1 MREVH
6 DKSGEGQKEAR
17 FPDLVG
23 RNRVFLREHI
33 SLWEEGGIANDS
45 ERVLRP
51 GAELAQMRLAERQVL
66 EAVEELQRVW
76 KAQGRQSP
84 VLYTSSRI
92 KSPESMCRK
101 LAQRGQPQTRQA
113 ALTRVRDAVG
123 VRVIC
128 GFQDDVYQVARWLED
143 QAAFSVLETKD
154 YISYPKENGY
164 RSYHLI
170 LGLRAGPGR
179 GMTVEVQ
186 LRTIAIDF
194 WASLE
199 HQLKYKRQVPHA
211 RLVREELRRC
221 ADEIASVDLSMET
234 IRELLAGSF

>member
-1 MREVH
+1 ME
-6 DKSGEGQKEAR
+6 S
-17 FPDLVG
+17 
-23 RNRVFLREHI
+23 
-33 SLWEEGGIANDS
+33 
-45 ERVLRP
+45 P
-51 GAELAQMRLAERQVL
+51 G
-66 EAVEELQRVW
+66 
-76 KAQGRQSP
+76 
-84 VLYTSSRI
+84 
-92 KSPESMCRK
+92 
-101 LAQRGQPQTRQA
+101 
-113 ALTRVRDAVG
+113 
-123 VRVIC
+123 
-128 GFQDDVYQVARWLED
+128 
-143 QAAFSVLETKD
+143 AAFSVLETKD

>member
-1 MREVH
+1 MT
-6 DKSGEGQKEAR
+6 
-17 FPDLVG
+17 
-23 RNRVFLREHI
+23 
-33 SLWEEGGIANDS
+33 AN
-45 ERVLRP
+45 EFYGP
-51 GAELAQMRLAERQVL
+51 ELAQMRLAGRQVL

-234 IRELLAGSF
+234 IRELRGWVRRQRMPATTQSSPRSRKPRMIRNITLALMAAAQL

>member
-1 MREVH
+1 MT
-6 DKSGEGQKEAR
+6 
-17 FPDLVG
+17 
-23 RNRVFLREHI
+23 
-33 SLWEEGGIANDS
+33 AN
-45 ERVLRP
+45 EFYGP
-51 GAELAQMRLAERQVL
+51 ELAQMRLAERQVL

-164 RSYHLI
+164 RSYLPLGRWFRAGVGLAWTGLWIWLAPFVLDQIYLHMGYFTSTPYQLI
-170 LGLRAGPGR
+170 LP
-179 GMTVEVQ
+179 
-186 LRTIAIDF
+186 IDF
-194 WASLE
+194 HNWAAAS
-199 HQLKYKRQVPHA
+199 
-211 RLVREELRRC
+211 RRM
-221 ADEIASVDLSMET
+221 DSKD
-234 IRELLAGSF
+234 R

>member
-1 MREVH
+1 MT
-6 DKSGEGQKEAR
+6 
-17 FPDLVG
+17 
-23 RNRVFLREHI
+23 
-33 SLWEEGGIANDS
+33 AN
-45 ERVLRP
+45 EFYGP
-51 GAELAQMRLAERQVL
+51 ELAQMRLAERQVL

-234 IRELLAGSF
+234 IRELLAGSFRLVTPQGRRSGDGFGARECPPPRRAAPGAESPR

>member
-1 MREVH
+1 MT
-6 DKSGEGQKEAR
+6 
-17 FPDLVG
+17 
-23 RNRVFLREHI
+23 
-33 SLWEEGGIANDS
+33 AN
-45 ERVLRP
+45 EFYGP
-51 GAELAQMRLAERQVL
+51 ELAQMRLAERQVL

-128 GFQDDVYQVARWLED
+128 GFQDDVYQVARWLE
-143 QAAFSVLETKD
+143 
-154 YISYPKENGY
+154 
-164 RSYHLI
+164 
-170 LGLRAGPGR
+170 
-179 GMTVEVQ
+179 
-186 LRTIAIDF
+186 
-194 WASLE
+194 

>member
-1 MREVH
+1 MT
-6 DKSGEGQKEAR
+6 
-17 FPDLVG
+17 
-23 RNRVFLREHI
+23 
-33 SLWEEGGIANDS
+33 AN
-45 ERVLRP
+45 EFYGP
-51 GAELAQMRLAERQVL
+51 ELAQMRLAERQVL

-113 ALTRVRDAVG
+113 ALDRVRDAVG

-154 YISYPKENGY
+154 YISYPQGEWLSKLPPHFGPP
-164 RSYHLI
+164 
-170 LGLRAGPGR
+170 GGAGAGDD
-179 GMTVEVQ
+179 GGG
-186 LRTIAIDF
+186 A
-194 WASLE
+194 A
-199 HQLKYKRQVPHA
+199 
-211 RLVREELRRC
+211 
-221 ADEIASVDLSMET
+221 ADH
-234 IRELLAGSF
+234 RH

>member
-1 MREVH
+1 MR
-6 DKSGEGQKEAR
+6 KRRIGTAK
-17 FPDLVG
+17 FFTL
-23 RNRVFLREHI
+23 L
-33 SLWEEGGIANDS
+33 L
-45 ERVLRP
+45 L
-51 GAELAQMRLAERQVL
+51 
-66 EAVEELQRVW
+66 
-76 KAQGRQSP
+76 
-84 VLYTSSRI
+84 LYHTS
-92 KSPESMCRK
+92 
-101 LAQRGQPQTRQA
+101 A
-113 ALTRVRDAVG
+113 
-123 VRVIC
+123 
-128 GFQDDVYQVARWLED
+128 
-143 QAAFSVLETKD
+143 
-154 YISYPKENGY
+154 KENGY

>member
-1 MREVH
+1 MT
-6 DKSGEGQKEAR
+6 
-17 FPDLVG
+17 
-23 RNRVFLREHI
+23 
-33 SLWEEGGIANDS
+33 AN
-45 ERVLRP
+45 EFYGP
-51 GAELAQMRLAERQVL
+51 ELRLAERQVL

-186 LRTIAIDF
+186 LRTMAMDF
-194 WASLE
+194 WASMEHRVCYKKQPRNKEQLE
-199 HQLKYKRQVPHA
+199 RDFCRYA
-211 RLVREELRRC
+211 RILEEIEGEFETHNERRRE
-221 ADEIASVDLSMET
+221 D
-234 IRELLAGSF
+234 GG

>member
-1 MREVH
+1 MT
-6 DKSGEGQKEAR
+6 
-17 FPDLVG
+17 
-23 RNRVFLREHI
+23 
-33 SLWEEGGIANDS
+33 AN
-45 ERVLRP
+45 EFYGP
-51 GAELAQMRLAERQVL
+51 ELAQMRLAERQVL

-123 VRVIC
+123 VWVIC

>member
-1 MREVH
+1 MT
-6 DKSGEGQKEAR
+6 
-17 FPDLVG
+17 
-23 RNRVFLREHI
+23 
-33 SLWEEGGIANDS
+33 AN
-45 ERVLRP
+45 EFYGP
-51 GAELAQMRLAERQVL
+51 ELAQMRLAERQVL

-113 ALTRVRDAVG
+113 
-123 VRVIC
+123 VIC

>member
-1 MREVH
+1 MT
-6 DKSGEGQKEAR
+6 
-17 FPDLVG
+17 
-23 RNRVFLREHI
+23 
-33 SLWEEGGIANDS
+33 AN
-45 ERVLRP
+45 EFYGP
-51 GAELAQMRLAERQVL
+51 ELAQMRLARGV
-66 EAVEELQRVW
+66 RFW
-76 KAQGRQSP
+76 RRWRNCSGYGKAQGRQSP

>member
-1 MREVH
+1 MT
-6 DKSGEGQKEAR
+6 
-17 FPDLVG
+17 
-23 RNRVFLREHI
+23 
-33 SLWEEGGIANDS
+33 AN
-45 ERVLRP
+45 EFYGP
-51 GAELAQMRLAERQVL
+51 ELAQMRLAERQVL

-234 IRELLAGSF
+234 ILTGYASGAEVRGWVRRQRMPATTQSSPRSRKPKMIRNITLALMAAAQL

>member
-1 MREVH
+1 
-6 DKSGEGQKEAR
+6 
-17 FPDLVG
+17 
-23 RNRVFLREHI
+23 
-33 SLWEEGGIANDS
+33 
-45 ERVLRP
+45 
-51 GAELAQMRLAERQVL
+51 
-66 EAVEELQRVW
+66 
-76 KAQGRQSP
+76 
-84 VLYTSSRI
+84 
-92 KSPESMCRK
+92 MCRK

-170 LGLRAGPGR
+170 LGLRAG
-179 GMTVEVQ
+179 

>member
-1 MREVH
+1 M
-6 DKSGEGQKEAR
+6 
-17 FPDLVG
+17 
-23 RNRVFLREHI
+23 
-33 SLWEEGGIANDS
+33 
-45 ERVLRP
+45 
-51 GAELAQMRLAERQVL
+51 
-66 EAVEELQRVW
+66 EELQRVW

>member
-1 MREVH
+1 MENR
-6 DKSGEGQKEAR
+6 S
-17 FPDLVG
+17 LTLNTG
-23 RNRVFLREHI
+23 RNMRGIDLPRQIGTLIDGYLEMQTVYKSAICEVSTKLEI
-33 SLWEEGGIANDS
+33 LNEEFN
-45 ERVLRP
+45 
-51 GAELAQMRLAERQVL
+51 MRHR
-66 EAVEELQRVW
+66 RNPIHHM
-76 KAQGRQSP
+76 QSR
-84 VLYTSSRI
+84 L
-92 KSPESMCRK
+92 KSPESILKKLMRK
-101 LAQRGQPQTRQA
+101 GLEASVDSARRN
-113 ALTRVRDAVG
+113 LTDIAGIRVVCCYIEDIYTVASLLKK
-123 VRVIC
+123 
-128 GFQDDVYQVARWLED
+128 QDDVT
-143 QAAFSVLETKD
+143 VLRVTD
-154 YISYPKENGY
+154 YIKNPKENGY

>member
-1 MREVH
+1 M
-6 DKSGEGQKEAR
+6 EG
-17 FPDLVG
+17 P
-23 RNRVFLREHI
+23 
-33 SLWEEGGIANDS
+33 
-45 ERVLRP
+45 
-51 GAELAQMRLAERQVL
+51 
-66 EAVEELQRVW
+66 
-76 KAQGRQSP
+76 GRQSP

-101 LAQRGQPQTRQA
+101 LAQRGQPTDPAGGADPGPGR
-113 ALTRVRDAVG
+113 G
-123 VRVIC
+123 GGPVIC